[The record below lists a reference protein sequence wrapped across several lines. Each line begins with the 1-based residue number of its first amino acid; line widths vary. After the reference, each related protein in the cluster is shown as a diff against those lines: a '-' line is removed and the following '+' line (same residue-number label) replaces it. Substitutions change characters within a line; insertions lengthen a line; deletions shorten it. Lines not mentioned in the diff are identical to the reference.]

1 MSHKRAR
8 ESRVP
13 VSLKARL
20 KSEIGWGDSQI
31 CNVSSRGMMVRHI
44 PPPPLGS
51 YVEVCRG
58 PFSIVGRVRW
68 IAGDRFG
75 VQSLE
80 DIDLDELRSP
90 GKAPTAPVSDRRRRA
105 RPTASQVAQIPDYG
119 AQLEASNR
127 LARQLQFLVIVLAG
141 MTMALILTQIIAGS
155 LRTPL
160 DKVALALPG
169 HERALGTSPDA

>member
-1 MSHKRAR
+1 MKPHRAR
-8 ESRVP
+8 ERRTTVAI
-13 VSLKARL
+13 KARV

-75 VQSLE
+75 LQALE
-80 DIDLDELRSP
+80 RIDLDALQSPRPRSQ
-90 GKAPTAPVSDRRRRA
+90 ASVSDRRRRP
-105 RPTASQVAQIPDYG
+105 RPAIAPVGQVTDIAERLEGSQ
-119 AQLEASNR
+119 R
-127 LARQLQFLVIVLAG
+127 LARRLQFAVVVLAG
-141 MTMALILTQIIAGS
+141 ATMAL
-155 LRTPL
+155 
-160 DKVALALPG
+160 LAVQLMAATLAEPI
-169 HERALGTSPDA
+169 ERARPALMAAG

>member
-20 KSEIGWGDSQI
+20 KSEVGWGDSQI

-90 GKAPTAPVSDRRRRA
+90 GKAPAAPVSDRRRRA
-105 RPTASQVAQIPDYG
+105 RPAVSQIAQIPDYG
-119 AQLEASNR
+119 AQLEASRR
-127 LARQLQFLVIVLAG
+127 LARHLQFTVMVLAG
-141 MTMALILTQIIAGS
+141 MTMALILTQLFAAS
-155 LRTPL
+155 LKAPL
-160 DKVALALPG
+160 DRVALALSVNDRAPG
-169 HERALGTSPDA
+169 KSPDA